1 MSERVPLSAESI
13 DAMIVKAMRHVFQI
27 MVNQDARLVEKTAT
41 YVAPGDFDA
50 EQILG
55 TVGFVGDLNGLIYI
69 RLDAQF
75 ARATAGRVLG
85 MSDAEIAEGGNDLL
99 KDTIGELTNMMVGTF
114 KNGFCDLGYPCMLTL
129 PTIIFGHHPVI
140 PHAKGTTRSIYRFDV
155 AGHAFFVD
163 LQLKAD

>member
-1 MSERVPLSAESI
+1 MSESVPFSTASI
-13 DAMIVKAMRHVFQI
+13 DSMVTKAMHHVFQI

-41 YVAPGDFDA
+41 YVAPADFAA

-69 RLDAQF
+69 RLDAHF

-114 KNGFCDLGYPCMLTL
+114 KNGFCDLGYPCKLTL
-129 PTIIFGHHPVI
+129 PTIIFGHHPTI